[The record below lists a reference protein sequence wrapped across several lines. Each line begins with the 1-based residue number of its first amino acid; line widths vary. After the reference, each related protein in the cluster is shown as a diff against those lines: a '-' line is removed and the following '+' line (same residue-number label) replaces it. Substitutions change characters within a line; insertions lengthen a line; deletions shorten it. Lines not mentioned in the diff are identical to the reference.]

1 MAYMALYRK
10 WRPQDFSD
18 LIGQEHIS
26 ETLSN
31 AITTGKVA
39 HAYLFSGP
47 RGTGKTSTAKILAKA
62 LNCEHGPTP
71 SPCNNCVCCQKIN
84 DGSFMDVFE
93 IDAASNRGIDEIR
106 DLRETVKFAPVDGRY
121 KVYIIDEVH
130 MLTTEAFNAL
140 LKTLEEPPAHVVF
153 ILATTEVHKVPVTIQ
168 SRCQR
173 YDFKRITQKD
183 ILQRLISI
191 AEQMNINVDK
201 EALSIIAIQADGGMR
216 DALSLLDQCLAFTKD
231 KLTVDEVRKVLGLVG
246 HDWIWQITD
255 ALANKDAQTIMTIL
269 DNVIAQGKEIK
280 QLLNELI
287 LHFRSIMLYKASN
300 KLLNLN
306 MYFEDETVLKNQAE
320 RFSHEEVVQII
331 QKIHE
336 AINEI
341 KWAYQPRLTAE
352 MLFLKLCWQVDIV
365 QSVDMNN
372 VAEKPVTMPMTNN
385 TNSEAKIMA
394 LEQTVSRLDRIVKA
408 LSSQVANMQDVSTK
422 MNNIDVATNANVN
435 VATQPLKQAQ
445 NINNKVSADSTN
457 LQNKNLVNQNIVVKP
472 VMPIENVDVTSIWQN
487 VLAKLNAR
495 RKKVVVAC
503 VNRALPYKVAENQFF
518 IHFDSPFLQARTEKD
533 DYRLLIEEVLTEITG
548 QNFRLICTCGDL
560 KITQT
565 SLVNT
570 KPSKPIAQ
578 ESSANSIKKDNQ
590 IHQVTQIK
598 APKVTIPI
606 IEDDDIIPVG
616 DYQQDIPMPTDD
628 DYVIGDESSEDMIN
642 NMNVDF
648 QKMTPEGRHTLET
661 AIEIF
666 GGKVIPEK

>member
-93 IDAASNRGIDEIR
+93 SRCALNRGIDEIR

-216 DALSLLDQCLAFTKD
+216 DVLSLLDQCLAFTKD

-255 ALANKDAQTIMTIL
+255 ALSNKHAQTILTIL

-300 KLLNLN
+300 KLLSLN

-320 RFSHEEVVQII
+320 KFSHEEVVQII

-341 KWAYQPRLTAE
+341 KWAYQPRLTIE
-352 MLFLKLCWQVDIV
+352 MLFLKLCWQVDTV
-365 QSVDMNN
+365 QSVDFNS
-372 VAEKPVTMPMTNN
+372 VAEKPATMPMTNN
-385 TNSEAKIMA
+385 TNSESKIMA
-394 LEQTVSRLDRIVKA
+394 LEQTVARLDRIVKA

-422 MNNIDVATNANVN
+422 MNNINVVTNANVN
-435 VATQPLKQAQ
+435 VTTQPLSKQGQ
-445 NINNKVSADSTN
+445 NINHKVSAGSTSLPN
-457 LQNKNLVNQNIVVKP
+457 LQNRNLVNQNIVVKP
-472 VMPIENVDVTSIWQN
+472 IMPIENVDVTSIWQN

-503 VNRALPYKVAENQFF
+503 VNRALPYRVAENQFF

-560 KITQT
+560 KVTQT
-565 SLVNT
+565 SLVNP
-570 KPSKPIAQ
+570 KSRNPIAQ
-578 ESSANSIKKDNQ
+578 ESSANSIKK
-590 IHQVTQIK
+590 IIK
-598 APKVTIPI
+598 I
-606 IEDDDIIPVG
+606 I
-616 DYQQDIPMPTDD
+616 
-628 DYVIGDESSEDMIN
+628 
-642 NMNVDF
+642 
-648 QKMTPEGRHTLET
+648 K
-661 AIEIF
+661 
-666 GGKVIPEK
+666 

>member
-216 DALSLLDQCLAFTKD
+216 DALSLLDQCLAFTKN